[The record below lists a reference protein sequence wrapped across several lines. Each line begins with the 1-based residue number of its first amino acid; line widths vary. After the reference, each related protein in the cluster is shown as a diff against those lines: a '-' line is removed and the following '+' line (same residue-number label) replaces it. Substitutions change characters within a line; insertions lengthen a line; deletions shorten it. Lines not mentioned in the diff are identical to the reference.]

1 MYKLYMYLV
10 SSDCGVGDDVLL
22 GDLQREHQGPT
33 GPKHRIPGA
42 QGRVQGEEH
51 PGSCILYTM
60 NLDESKGQSIQVAAC
75 CTL

>member
-1 MYKLYMYLV
+1 MYLV

-42 QGRVQGEEH
+42 QGRVQG
-51 PGSCILYTM
+51 
-60 NLDESKGQSIQVAAC
+60 A
-75 CTL
+75 